1 MHRKGIAALFDT
13 GAPDVGLF
21 NDYFAQVPKGDFYI
35 ARVVPVQLF
44 GGRQGFSLCLGHGY
58 RSLVELDTCS
68 MV

>member
-1 MHRKGIAALFDT
+1 LFDT

-44 GGRQGFSLCLGHGY
+44 GGRQGFSLCLGHG
-58 RSLVELDTCS
+58 
-68 MV
+68 